1 MIQITDRCNGLPYAS
16 RMGTDSPDDLA
27 SIESLKEEL
36 RKLTELHLEN
46 LKLATFGDMTADEV
60 RESNDR
66 LNRIKD
72 IVRQLGEPQK
82 PSSR

>member
-1 MIQITDRCNGLPYAS
+1 MV
-16 RMGTDSPDDLA
+16 TDSPDDLA
-27 SIESLKEEL
+27 SIERLKEEL
-36 RKLTELHLEN
+36 RKLTELHLKN

-72 IVRQLGEPQK
+72 IVRQLGEAQK